1 MVAIVGS
8 ISFFILISYY
18 MFFTHKLTLVL
29 FMDVDCVPCTAIHQ
43 FQVYTIY
50 RRFKVN

>member
-1 MVAIVGS
+1 MKKIVCS

-18 MFFTHKLTLVL
+18 IFFTHKLTLVL
-29 FMDVDCVPCTAIHQ
+29 SMDVDCVPCTAIHQ
-43 FQVYTIY
+43 FHVYTMY